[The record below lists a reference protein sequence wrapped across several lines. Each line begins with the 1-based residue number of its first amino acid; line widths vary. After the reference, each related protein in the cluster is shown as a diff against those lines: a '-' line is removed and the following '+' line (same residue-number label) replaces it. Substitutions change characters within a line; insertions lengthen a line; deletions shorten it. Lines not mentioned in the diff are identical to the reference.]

1 MHRNMDVSAIMTEV
15 DTALLGRLVQDLTN
29 AVLTMKDEVNVQGA
43 ILSRV
48 DLGQNAM
55 LNEMRAMRQQ
65 MSRVLDRME
74 QNDRRITAVE
84 TK

>member
-1 MHRNMDVSAIMTEV
+1 MTEV

-55 LNEMRAMRQQ
+55 LNEMRAMRKQ
-65 MSRVLDRME
+65 MSRVLDRLE

-84 TK
+84 TE